1 MENDKLAPPIDL
13 QAVRFPFEI
22 IKGAALSFTET
33 YYSRLEVPREFLYM
47 SFLTCLGSILSRRA
61 TIATEIHPQPRLYT
75 LLLGES
81 ADDRKST
88 AIKKTTEFF
97 RDCMTII
104 YNQPLSECWGV
115 GSAEGV
121 ASRLSH
127 KASGGVV
134 LLCYDEFK
142 SFISKAKI
150 KSSTL
155 LPCVNSLFEDNRYE
169 NSIKKSH
176 ILITDGYLTML
187 AASTIQTYETA
198 WDKSFTDIGFNNRL
212 FIVPGTGE
220 RKHSLPPTVTLE
232 EKKPLVSKIRD
243 IFQFVGEFREIELT
257 KESKNMFHE
266 WYMKRPPSIHAKR
279 LDGYALRLML
289 LMAINQKSRYIDAEI
304 ISNAIELVDW
314 QLLIRQAYDPI
325 DADNASAKLEEK
337 IRRLL
342 SPVGTGGKGPL
353 SDRELKQWS
362 NAHRSGLWLYSIAMG
377 NLRREKEIV
386 LDRKSQKWKLG
397 R

>member
-1 MENDKLAPPIDL
+1 MENDKLAPPVDS
-13 QAVRFPFEI
+13 QTVRFPFEVI
-22 IKGAALSFTET
+22 QGAAHNFTET

-61 TIATEIHPQPRLYT
+61 TIDTEIHPQPRLYT

-88 AIKKTTEFF
+88 AIKKTTDFF
-97 RDCMTII
+97 RECVKII
-104 YNQPLSECWGV
+104 YNQPISECWGV
-115 GSAEGV
+115 GSAEGL
-121 ASRLSH
+121 ASRLGH
-127 KASGGVV
+127 KASGGMV

-169 NSIKKSH
+169 NSIKRSH

-187 AASTIQTYETA
+187 AASTVQTYEAA

-212 FIVPGTGE
+212 FIVPGTGQ
-220 RKHSLPPTVTLE
+220 RKYSLPLTVTLE
-232 EKKPLVSKIRD
+232 EKKPLISKIRD
-243 IFQFVGEFREIELT
+243 IFQFIGEYREIELT
-257 KESKNMFHE
+257 KEGKKLFQE
-266 WYMKRPPSIHAKR
+266 WYENQTKSIHSKR
-279 LDGYALRLML
+279 LDGYALRIML
-289 LMAINQKSRYIDAEI
+289 LMAINRKAARIDAEI
-304 ISNAIELVDW
+304 VSNAIELVDW
-314 QLLIRQAYDPI
+314 QLLMRQAYDPI
-325 DADNASAKLEEK
+325 DADNASAKMEEK
-337 IRRLL
+337 IRRTLDN
-342 SPVGTGGKGPL
+342 KGPL
-353 SDRELKQWS
+353 TDRELKQWS

-397 R
+397 H